1 VPLAIA
7 AIGGNALS
15 PKGDVG
21 DAAALR
27 RAAAEAARQLV
38 NLVAAGYRLVITH
51 GNGPQVGNIL
61 IQNEESRQRVPS
73 MPLDV
78 CVAESQALI
87 GYALQQA
94 LRNELSRRNQRV
106 DVASVVTQVVVDPA
120 DPAFRNPTKP
130 IGPYYRAESDLVV
143 GRAKGWT
150 FAPDARG
157 GWRRVVPSPRP
168 MEIVEADIVK
178 AMLARDDGIVIA
190 AGGGGIPVVRRDGG
204 LSGVEAVVDKDL
216 ASAVLGIAVDAELL
230 LIVTD
235 VPRIA
240 LNFGRTEQRDVDRFT
255 RAEARR
261 YLAEGQFPSGTMG
274 PKVEAMLQFLEAG
287 GRQAIASDL
296 PHLLEALSGRA
307 GTTIS

>member
-1 VPLAIA
+1 MPLAIV

-21 DAAALR
+21 DATSLR

-38 NLVAAGYRLVITH
+38 DLVDAGFRLVVTH

-61 IQNEESRQRVPS
+61 LQNEEARQRVPA

-78 CVAESQALI
+78 CVAESQAQI

-94 LRNELSRRNQRV
+94 IHNELARRDKPV
-106 DVASVVTQVVVDPA
+106 GVASVVTQVIVDP
-120 DPAFRNPTKP
+120 DDVAFRNPTKP
-130 IGPYYRAESDLVV
+130 VGPYYRTEAELVV
-143 GRAKGWT
+143 GRAKGWA
-150 FAPDARG
+150 FRPDDRG

-168 MEIVEADIVK
+168 LEVVEADLLG
-178 AMLARDDGIVIA
+178 AMLKGDNGVLIA
-190 AGGGGIPVVRRDGG
+190 AGGGGIPVVHRGDE
-204 LSGVEAVVDKDL
+204 LVGVEAVVDKDL
-216 ASAVLGIAVDAELL
+216 ASAVLGIALGADLL
-230 LIVTD
+230 LIATD

-240 LNFGRTEQRDVDRFT
+240 LNFGRRDQVELDRLP

-261 YLAEGQFPSGTMG
+261 HLAAGQFPPGTMG
-274 PKVEAMLQFLEAG
+274 PKVEAALQFLDG
-287 GRQAIASDL
+287 GGKRAVVTDL
-296 PHLLEALSGRA
+296 AHLLDAVSGRA

>member
-1 VPLAIA
+1 VPLAIV

-21 DAAALR
+21 DAASLR
-27 RAAAEAARQLV
+27 RLAVMAARELV
-38 NLVAAGYRLVITH
+38 DLADAGYRLVITH

-61 IQNEESRQRVPS
+61 LQNEEARQRVPA

-94 LRNELSRRNQRV
+94 IHNELARRDKRAC
-106 DVASVVTQVVVDPA
+106 VASVVTQVVVELT

-130 IGPYYRAESDLVV
+130 VGPYYRAESELVV

-150 FAPDARG
+150 FHPDARG

-168 MEIVEADIVK
+168 VEIVEADTLK
-178 AMLARDDGIVIA
+178 AMVAGDEGILIA
-190 AGGGGIPVVRRDGG
+190 VGGGGIPVVRRDGG
-204 LSGVEAVVDKDL
+204 LVGIEAVVDKDL
-216 ASAVLGIAVDAELL
+216 ASAVLGTALGADLL

-240 LNFGRTEQRDVDRFT
+240 LNFGRTDQTEVDRLT

-261 YLAEGQFPSGTMG
+261 YLAEGQFPPGTMG
-274 PKVEAMLQFLEAG
+274 PKVEAMLEFLDG
-287 GRQAIASDL
+287 GGSGAIVTDL
-296 PHLLEALSGRA
+296 THLVGAVSGRA